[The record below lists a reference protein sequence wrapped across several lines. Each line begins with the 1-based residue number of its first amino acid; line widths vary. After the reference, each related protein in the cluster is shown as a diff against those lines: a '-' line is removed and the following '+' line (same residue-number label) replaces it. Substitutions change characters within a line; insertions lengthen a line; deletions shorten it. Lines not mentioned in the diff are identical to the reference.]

1 VIADVPVNLNILNS
15 FSKQASTVVTSN
27 FHKSY
32 STFHLFRLFAAFIF

>member
-1 VIADVPVNLNILNS
+1 VIADVPVNLNILS